1 MDVIFVRNWL
11 KKTAKFLGGK
21 SANSSYQ
28 DARTFFAKRFY
39 FAKEFLNALRTI
51 VFIRCIAFANETNIV
66 NKEIIIYSLWYHL
79 KKLSPPSFSLSL
91 LITSLCFLRYIQ
103 TRLNYGPVST
113 MLLLFI
119 SAREMVDADFQDHI
133 PLLGPQTSHTRYT
146 TEEGLEEVK
155 VEEGA
160 PVKCFPCRDC
170 VIL

>member
-1 MDVIFVRNWL
+1 MVSFEKIVSSFIF
-11 KKTAKFLGGK
+11 A
-21 SANSSYQ
+21 
-28 DARTFFAKRFY
+28 FFAHHF
-39 FAKEFLNALRTI
+39 
-51 VFIRCIAFANETNIV
+51 VM
-66 NKEIIIYSLWYHL
+66 
-79 KKLSPPSFSLSL
+79 FS
-91 LITSLCFLRYIQ
+91 IRYIQ